1 MELTK
6 FERRVTDPHYLRK
19 CRWYYLYLGLAF
31 VATGLFVVAYGYIK
45 HIPQTTAV
53 WELNVELLQK
63 IVPSTKNEKDLF
75 EMTRGFLGAAKLG
88 WTRFAEEK
96 TRSTSMYFLF
106 IGAFLLGTYFRE
118 KRYRKLIDKLGAPNQ
133 VL

>member
-6 FERRVTDPHYLRK
+6 FERRVMDPHYLRK

-31 VATGLFVVAYGYIK
+31 VAIGLFVIVYGYIK
-45 HIPQTTAV
+45 HIPQTTAI

-63 IVPSTKNEKDLF
+63 IVPSTKNEKDLID
-75 EMTRGFLGAAKLG
+75 MARRYLDAAKLG

-96 TRSTSMYFLF
+96 TKSTSMSFLF

-118 KRYRKLIDKLGAPNQ
+118 KRYRKLIDKLGTPNQ
-133 VL
+133 AL

>member
-6 FERRVTDPHYLRK
+6 FERRVMDPHYLRK
-19 CRWYYLYLGLAF
+19 CRWYFLYLGLAF
-31 VATGLFVVAYGYIK
+31 IATGVFVVAYGYNK

-53 WELNVELLQK
+53 WEQNVVLLQK

-75 EMTRGFLGAAKLG
+75 DMTRRTLDAAKLG

-96 TRSTSMYFLF
+96 TKSTSMYSLLTGGFLC
-106 IGAFLLGTYFRE
+106 GVYFRE
-118 KRYRKLIDKLGAPNQ
+118 KRYRKLIDKMGAANQ
-133 VL
+133 AL